1 MQTLFNET
9 LLKSNVADKNP
20 DLSLEQKVQSDVKCA
35 GCSLTTAEANYS
47 YINLG
52 ISVVKCGDCKTNMM
66 VYIVYGINN
75 VNTLCRY

>member
-1 MQTLFNET
+1 ML
-9 LLKSNVADKNP
+9 NV
-20 DLSLEQKVQSDVKCA
+20 LVVVSQQQKQIS
-35 GCSLTTAEANYS
+35 NYS

-66 VYIVYGINN
+66 VYRVYGINN